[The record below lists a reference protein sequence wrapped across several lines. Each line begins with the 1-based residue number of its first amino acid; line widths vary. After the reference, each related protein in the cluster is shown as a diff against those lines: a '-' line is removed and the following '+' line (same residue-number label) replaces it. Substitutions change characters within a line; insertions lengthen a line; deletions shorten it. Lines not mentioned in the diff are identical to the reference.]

1 MSFYFIFSGSVGV
14 AVKGDEDSVCSNDEK
29 PANILRKGDAFGVRI
44 SVCSFFVTHLITFH
58 IGYSILRSDTIFI
71 CLPGKIF

>member
-29 PANILRKGDAFGVRI
+29 PANILRRGDAFGVRI
-44 SVCSFFVTHLITFH
+44 SGMIIFY
-58 IGYSILRSDTIFI
+58 YSLDRVSH
-71 CLPGKIF
+71 

>member
-44 SVCSFFVTHLITFH
+44 SGMTILCSNLQ
-58 IGYSILRSDTIFI
+58 RSDTIFI